1 MNTNTRNY
9 YERELDRIG
18 FAPTAKGY
26 CPASVLFGSDGKTTK
41 ALAVNAECAAAIIA
55 KLVELFVFPAAA
67 PIPAPIAVV
76 SKRPYS
82 KRPYVN
88 YKMGKD
94 ANGNRVIRVRITEGT
109 WAGRGFSIQTCGNL
123 PITHRAGVVEA
134 TDDEVRAYIVK
145 HGTPRQKRI
154 LGI

>member
-1 MNTNTRNY
+1 MYKEQNY
-9 YERELDRIG
+9 YERELDKVDFTG
-18 FAPTAKGY
+18 EYSAH
-26 CPASVLFGSDGKTTK
+26 VLFGSSGVSTK
-41 ALAVNAECAAAIIA
+41 ALAVNAESAAAIIA
-55 KLVELFVFPAAA
+55 KLVKLFVFPAAA

-76 SKRPYS
+76 S

-134 TDDEVRAYIVK
+134 TDDEVRNYLAKY
-145 HGTPRQKRI
+145 GTIRQSR
-154 LGI
+154 LMGI